1 MKNAILTAV
10 LLLCV
15 TPVSAME
22 RHVPDPY
29 PNIKAAVDACV
40 DGDVVIISPGT
51 YTGWQNRTIRISGK
65 AITVRATDPTD
76 PTVVADTIIDCE
88 GLGYAFYCLSD
99 AIISGLTITNG
110 SGGVGGAICCM
121 GGSPKVTNCVISG
134 NWATSGGGIACLA
147 GSPEISNCILSD
159 NSASPFGGAIYCNSN
174 SHPTI
179 TNCLVVKNA
188 ASHGSCIYGSS
199 TNAAIHNCTFS
210 ANGSSGSS
218 IYCTSTS
225 NMQVKNSILW
235 TDVGES
241 GQEAFLTKLAGLSS
255 LTISHCDVRGG
266 ASAVSVDTGSTL
278 NWNAGNLDGDPMFVP
293 GPFGECYLEPGSPCV
308 DTGGDLA
315 SKLNLDKLT
324 TQTNGQP
331 DSGLVD
337 MGHHYPSNATAIA
350 AIIDIKPDALNLS
363 SQGRWINCYI
373 WLPDRYNVAD
383 IAAGMI
389 FLDGKIPSAG
399 ICIDEEGQVAVA
411 KFPRTAVQAIVEPEE
426 VKLAVTGML
435 MDGTTFQGSD
445 SLKVIGKRGK
455 KK

>member
-1 MKNAILTAV
+1 MD
-10 LLLCV
+10 
-15 TPVSAME
+15 

-51 YTGWQNRTIRISGK
+51 YTGLQNRTIYLSGK
-65 AITVRATDPTD
+65 AITVRGTDPTD
-76 PTVVADTIIDCE
+76 PKTVADTVIDCQ
-88 GLGYAFYCLSD
+88 GLGYAFYCRVSD
-99 AIISGLTITNG
+99 AIISGLTITNA

-159 NSASPFGGAIYCNSN
+159 NSASPLGGAIYCNSN

-266 ASAVSVDTGSTL
+266 TSAVSVDTGSTL
-278 NWNAGNLDGDPMFVP
+278 NWNAGNLNGDPLFVA
-293 GPFGECYLEPGSPCV
+293 GPFGECYLEPASPCV

-337 MGHHYPSNATAIA
+337 MGHHYPATTMTIA
-350 AIIDIKPDALNLS
+350 AVIDVKPDTLNIA
-363 SQGRWINCYI
+363 SQGRWVNCYI
-373 WLPDRYNVAD
+373 WLPDEYNVVD
-383 IAAGMI
+383 IDPESI
-389 FLDGKIPSAG
+389 RLDGQISSAG
-399 ICIDEEGQVAVA
+399 LCVDEEGQVAIA
-411 KFPRTAVQAIVEPEE
+411 KFLRAAVQAIVEPEE
-426 VKLAVTGML
+426 VKLTVTGML
-435 MDGTTFQGSD
+435 MDGITTFQGSD
-445 SLKVIGKRGK
+445 ALKVMAERGK